1 VNATTVFTEL
11 RPLLFGVAYRMLGSV
26 TEAEDAV
33 QDAYLRWSAVDAETI
48 ESPKAFLTTVV
59 TRLCLDRLKSA
70 RVKREVYVGD
80 WLPEPLVDDGKN
92 RPDAGPQ
99 LADSLSMAFLVL
111 LEKLS
116 PPERAAF
123 LLREVFDFE
132 YAEVASALERNEPAC
147 RQLVARARM
156 RLRQDGD
163 RFRGSPDKQV
173 ELRDRFVAAA
183 SGGDLSG
190 LVSLLAD
197 DAAVYTDHG
206 GKAAAAKR
214 TIRGADKVAR
224 FFIGVTEKF
233 LTHGSV
239 VEPRSVNGRPG
250 VVVFEDGR
258 AVTVTSVEVEDGKV
272 SAVYMVRN
280 PDKLAHIQPL
290 AADLGSTH
298 LN

>member
-1 VNATTVFTEL
+1 VNATDTFTAL

-70 RVKREVYVGD
+70 RVQREVYVGE
-80 WLPEPLVDDGKN
+80 WLPEPLVDDASV

-123 LLREVFDFE
+123 LLREVFDFD
-132 YAEVASALERNEPAC
+132 YAEVAAALGRNEPAC
-147 RQLVARARM
+147 RQLVTRARM
-156 RLRQDGD
+156 RLRRDEG
-163 RFRGSPDKQV
+163 RFRGSPDQ
-173 ELRDRFVAAA
+173 EAALRDRFMAAA
-183 SGGDLSG
+183 NGSDLPG

-206 GKAAAAKR
+206 GKAAAARR

-224 FFIGVTEKF
+224 FFIGVTDKF
-233 LTHGSV
+233 LAEGSL

-250 VVVFEDGR
+250 LVVFESGR
-258 AVTVTSVEVEDGKV
+258 AVTALSVEAADGKV
-272 SAVYMVRN
+272 SAVYIVRN
-280 PDKLAHIQPL
+280 PEKLAHIRPL
-290 AADLGSTH
+290 AVGGSA
-298 LN
+298 NVN